1 VIESQ
6 IAGLDMELLRD
17 PKQLAQRLQSQRA
30 ASGAREF
37 EAALF
42 SSVLDKMEK
51 NLSLEDSQND
61 DAGHDTITALGVRAI
76 SQALAQKHVLGIAA
90 MIERSL
96 GIKSPS
102 GPPEAG
108 NVSTETRAK
117 NI

>member
-1 VIESQ
+1 MIESQ

-51 NLSLEDSQND
+51 NLSLEDSQSD
-61 DAGHDTITALGVRAI
+61 DPGHDTVTALGVRAM

-96 GIKSPS
+96 GIDSSSGSPGLGS
-102 GPPEAG
+102 LSAETEA
-108 NVSTETRAK
+108 K
-117 NI
+117 HK